1 MKKNKIV
8 KFALM
13 SGLLGVCAVVPIT
26 LTSCSKPAQT
36 VGADLNT
43 FNVIGLNQYQNNQLV
58 LIISSSVSKLMTNGE
73 KTNGQTNNNF
83 KTKEEVEKNIM
94 DLIKSNAAFT
104 ENLRLYMEK
113 VTLTY
118 AGDEIGSYGK
128 KFKSYNVTIDLKAGY
143 TIRFYSDAIASFKVN
158 KNSITS
164 IKTYLSKEE
173 VKTE

>member
-13 SGLLGVCAVVPIT
+13 SGLLGVGAVVPIT

-58 LIISSSVSKLMTNGE
+58 LIISSSVSKLMTKEE
-73 KTNGQTNNNF
+73 KTENQTNQVI
-83 KTKEEVEKNIM
+83 TKEVVEKNIM
-94 DLIKSNAAFT
+94 DQIKSNAAFT
-104 ENLRLYMEK
+104 ENLKLYMEK

-143 TIRFYSDAIASFKVN
+143 TIQFYSDAIASFKVN

>member
-13 SGLLGVCAVVPIT
+13 SGLLGVGAVVPIT

-58 LIISSSVSKLMTNGE
+58 LIISSSVSKLMTKEE
-73 KTNGQTNNNF
+73 KTENQTNQVI
-83 KTKEEVEKNIM
+83 TKEVVEKNIM
-94 DLIKSNAAFT
+94 DQIKSNAAFT
-104 ENLRLYMEK
+104 ENLKLYMEK

-118 AGDEIGSYGK
+118 AGNEIGSYGK

-143 TIRFYSDAIASFKVN
+143 TIQFYSDAIASFKVN

-173 VKTE
+173 AKTE